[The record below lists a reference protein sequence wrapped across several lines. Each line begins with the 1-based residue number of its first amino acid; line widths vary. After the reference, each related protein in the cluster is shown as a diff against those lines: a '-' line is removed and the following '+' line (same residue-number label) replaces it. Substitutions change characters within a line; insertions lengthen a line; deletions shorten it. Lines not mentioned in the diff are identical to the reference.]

1 MCIGIDII
9 EIDRIDK
16 IIKRNK
22 FFISCVFSRD
32 EIDQLSKKKP
42 MNESI
47 ASRFCAKES
56 FFKCVGEGIKNIKNL
71 KSVKILNS
79 KDGKPEI
86 ILEGK
91 LLEKY
96 KDHTFHVSM
105 SHCKKYA
112 TAIVEMNSE

>member
-9 EIDRIDK
+9 EIDRIDN

-22 FFISCVFSRD
+22 FFISCVFSHD
-32 EIDQLSKKKP
+32 EIDQLSKKKCIK
-42 MNESI
+42 ESI

-56 FFKCVGEGIKNIKNL
+56 FFKCVGEGIKNTKRL

-79 KDGKPEI
+79 EGGRPKV
-86 ILEGK
+86 ILEGN
-91 LLEKY
+91 LLDKY
-96 KDHTFHVSM
+96 KDHIFHVSM

-112 TAIVEMNSE
+112 VAMVEMHF